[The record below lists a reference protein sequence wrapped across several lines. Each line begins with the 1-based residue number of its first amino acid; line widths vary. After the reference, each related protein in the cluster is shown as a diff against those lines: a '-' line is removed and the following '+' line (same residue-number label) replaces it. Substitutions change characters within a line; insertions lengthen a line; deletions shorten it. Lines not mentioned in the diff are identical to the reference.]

1 MDYFCIMKRI
11 IILILLL
18 LPITISAVTTEKN
31 DSIDIMLQSKL
42 YDIDPKISLELN
54 KKLKNAND
62 QMVRETADAAPVHIV
77 INKRQRRLYLITLAG
92 DTIAS
97 YPVCASRNTGQKQR
111 SGDCR
116 TPEGTFGVTGIYP
129 SSNWRYKGTGSFC
142 YGPYFIRVR
151 IPGVSGIGIH
161 GTNAPSSV
169 PGRHSHGCIRMHN
182 EDIKKVK
189 SMVNTKSRIII
200 LSDNPKVEERQ
211 IAELHETFKDPGSL
225 LLKPD
230 RLAK

>member
-1 MDYFCIMKRI
+1 M
-11 IILILLL
+11 LLL
-18 LPITISAVTTEKN
+18 VAAGTAMANEKN
-31 DSIDIMLQSKL
+31 DSIDEILQSKL
-42 YDIDPKISLELN
+42 YDIDDKITLEL
-54 KKLKNAND
+54 KKQLKAAND
-62 QMVRETADAAPVHIV
+62 KMQRGTPDTAPVHIV
-77 INKRQRRLYLITLAG
+77 INKRLTRLYLITLAG

-97 YPVCASRNTGQKQR
+97 YPICASRNRGQKQR

-129 SSNWRYKGTGSFC
+129 SSNWRYQGTGSFC

-169 PGRHSHGCIRMHN
+169 PGRRSHGCIRMHN

-189 SMVNTKSRIII
+189 NMVNTKSRIII
-200 LSDNPKVEERQ
+200 LSDDPAVEARQ
-211 IAELHETFKDPGSL
+211 IAELRETYKNPGAL
-225 LLKPD
+225 LHKPD
-230 RLAK
+230 KLAR